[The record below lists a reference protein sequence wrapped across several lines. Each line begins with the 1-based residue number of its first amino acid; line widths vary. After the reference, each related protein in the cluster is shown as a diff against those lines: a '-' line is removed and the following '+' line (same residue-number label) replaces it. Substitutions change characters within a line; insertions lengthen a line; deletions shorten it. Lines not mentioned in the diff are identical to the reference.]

1 MNQSAPVAGAGG
13 VDKGCAQRRATL
25 SVARRIAATL
35 SAGRPARRAAGPPP
49 PAAFAIVLHGA
60 TLAHQPRP
68 VHRTMVRGVGKRGR
82 PAAITI
88 AGINRPTAASENAPS
103 SPRPSPP
110 RRGGE
115 GAFAV
120 AACVPPLPPSAARRG
135 SQASGANA
143 RRLRDMKK
151 WRRGTGG
158 GGSATSITY
167 VCHTRPTPVAGAG
180 GVDKGCAA
188 ATLSAGRPARRAAG
202 PPPPAAFA
210 IVAHGATLAHQPPPC
225 APHHGPGCRARPT
238 AASENAPSSP
248 RPYGADAAVAPAV
261 HEQVLAGDVAGLGA
275 AEEGAGVAE
284 F

>member
-13 VDKGCAQRRATL
+13 VDKGCAQRRASL
-25 SVARRIAATL
+25 SVAWRIAATL

-88 AGINRPTAASENAPS
+88 AGINRPTAASENAPLLTPALS
-103 SPRPSPP
+103 SPPG
-110 RRGGE
+110 RRGS
-115 GAFAV
+115 FRRRR
-120 AACVPPLPPSAARRG
+120 LRPPSAPKRRKAREPSER
-135 SQASGANA
+135 SE
-143 RRLRDMKK
+143 
-151 WRRGTGG
+151 
-158 GGSATSITY
+158 
-167 VCHTRPTPVAGAG
+167 
-180 GVDKGCAA
+180 
-188 ATLSAGRPARRAAG
+188 RPALEG
-202 PPPPAAFA
+202 YEK
-210 IVAHGATLAHQPPPC
+210 VAEGNR
-225 APHHGPGCRARPT
+225 GRWGCS
-238 AASENAPSSP
+238 AASLP
-248 RPYGADAAVAPAV
+248 DAAVAPAV